1 MSIIPEFMI
10 QTAWKELDSDHETAR
25 KAIKALV
32 HPELRSGSI
41 KVMIETLN
49 LTGWLEAKV
58 KRLITP
64 EQLAEYEAI
73 EGEAARWEWIRRK
86 AIHWFPT

>member
-1 MSIIPEFMI
+1 MI
-10 QTAWKELDSDHETAR
+10 TPKVMVQAAWKELDNDPETAR

-32 HPELRSGSI
+32 HPELRSNEF
-41 KVMIETLN
+41 KLMIATFN

-64 EQLAEYEAI
+64 EQLAEYESI
-73 EGEAARWEWIRRK
+73 KGEAARWEWIREK